1 LYILVN
7 KLFFY
12 AFTTKLN
19 LLTQLIIRLSS
30 DIYIHIPLCSI
41 FSLFSLSLSL
51 FLQDRKKK
59 HKFFTVAVW
68 LEYIF
73 LKNAHIKNTNEEN
86 TLYHPIF
93 GWGRRRRKLT
103 FNFGVIKIGSQ

>member
-1 LYILVN
+1 LFFVN
-7 KLFFY
+7 KLF
-12 AFTTKLN
+12 L
-19 LLTQLIIRLSS
+19 QLIIRLSS
-30 DIYIHIPLCSI
+30 DIYIHIPLCSN
-41 FSLFSLSLSL
+41 FSLSLSL
-51 FLQDRKKK
+51 SLSLARQEKKNTNFLRLQ
-59 HKFFTVAVW
+59 W
-68 LEYIF
+68 LECIF

>member
-1 LYILVN
+1 
-7 KLFFY
+7 
-12 AFTTKLN
+12 
-19 LLTQLIIRLSS
+19 
-30 DIYIHIPLCSI
+30 
-41 FSLFSLSLSL
+41 
-51 FLQDRKKK
+51 
-59 HKFFTVAVW
+59 VW